1 MHDDLNNINKNQF
14 VQHNVFFLSWLLATK
29 KDISIRRV
37 KNTDAYIINGI
48 SNATYIEYKK
58 EYKKHKSL
66 LKEIR
71 NNVKYVIN
79 M

>member
-1 MHDDLNNINKNQF
+1 MYDDLNNVNKYQF

-29 KDISIRRV
+29 KDIHIHRV

-48 SNATYIEYKK
+48 SNTTYIEYKK

-66 LKEIR
+66 LKEIK
-71 NNVKYVIN
+71 NNVKNVIN

>member
-1 MHDDLNNINKNQF
+1 MYVDNKCQF
-14 VQHNVFFLSWLLATK
+14 VQHNIFFLSWLLSTK
-29 KDISIRRV
+29 KDIHIYRV

-66 LKEIR
+66 LKDIKDKLKIIR
-71 NNVKYVIN
+71 GL
-79 M
+79 